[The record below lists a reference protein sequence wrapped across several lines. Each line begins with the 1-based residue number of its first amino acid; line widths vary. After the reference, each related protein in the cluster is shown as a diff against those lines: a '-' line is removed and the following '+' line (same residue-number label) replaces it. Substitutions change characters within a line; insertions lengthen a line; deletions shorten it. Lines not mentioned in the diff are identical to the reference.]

1 MWTTNIFTDDM
12 EANSRRL
19 IWLRKGGHGHDS
31 TGKLVETSPV
41 VFYCLCVMRCGD
53 FRCRLDACGQPGLVC
68 VSPVYSASRRHGR
81 GWVRLWRKAKAVG
94 LAYASDCGG
103 VSHRALMLCSSERAV
118 ASIGVLGA
126 LCLRLPAR
134 RPSAAGSAVLPAC
147 RTAGACGRVGV
158 SSGAL
163 SFVCPRESAPVSG
176 AICGIWRAF
185 GPAAAGMRAADC
197 VCDAPRLAPRVCGS
211 AVLDMFVQFFQRAA
225 SVAVHQPGQLE
236 RGADAS
242 GAPRPCS
249 TLHNVCS
256 GLLEAASPGV
266 SQGRCSVNSRAYMIE
281 YG

>member
-1 MWTTNIFTDDM
+1 MGMIRLVNWWRQARWYFIVSVLCGVGISVAAWMHADNPDWFVFLLFILLPAAM
-12 EANSRRL
+12 VAVGCAYGGRQRRL
-19 IWLRKGGHGHDS
+19 DWLTPLTVAVCHIA
-31 TGKLVETSPV
+31 LLCCV
-41 VFYCLCVMRCGD
+41 VPKEQWLQSEY
-53 FRCRLDACGQPGLVC
+53 
-68 VSPVYSASRRHGR
+68 
-81 GWVRLWRKAKAVG
+81 
-94 LAYASDCGG
+94 LA
-103 VSHRALMLCSSERAV
+103 LF
-118 ASIGVLGA
+118 
-126 LCLRLPAR
+126 CLRLPAR

-242 GAPRPCS
+242 RAPRPCS

>member
-1 MWTTNIFTDDM
+1 MGMIRLVNWWRQARWYFIVSVLCGVGISVAAWMHADNPDWFVFLLFILLPAAM
-12 EANSRRL
+12 VAVGCAYGGRQRRL
-19 IWLRKGGHGHDS
+19 DWLTPLTVAVCHIA
-31 TGKLVETSPV
+31 LLCCV
-41 VFYCLCVMRCGD
+41 VPKEQWLQSEYLALF
-53 FRCRLDACGQPGLVC
+53 
-68 VSPVYSASRRHGR
+68 
-81 GWVRLWRKAKAVG
+81 
-94 LAYASDCGG
+94 AYACLPGG
-103 VSHRALMLCSSERAV
+103 LLLLVLLFFRLAGRLGPV
-118 ASIGVLGA
+118 AGWGYHLG
-126 LCLRLPAR
+126 LYL
-134 RPSAAGSAVLPAC
+134 
-147 RTAGACGRVGV
+147 
-158 SSGAL
+158 
-163 SFVCPRESAPVSG
+163 SG